1 MTAQLLHPRQLGGA
15 PGLRLSSG
23 ASPSSLSS
31 TVKLEGH
38 MLGNRLS
45 LKRRA
50 ITAVLLSLTLLGGG
64 GVVPAAP
71 GANAVLMLDPD
82 DADNLQD

>member
-1 MTAQLLHPRQLGGA
+1 
-15 PGLRLSSG
+15 
-23 ASPSSLSS
+23 
-31 TVKLEGH
+31 

-64 GVVPAAP
+64 GVVPAAT
-71 GANAVLMLDPD
+71 GANAVLMLNPD